1 MSLSSVA
8 SLDCRQVDKRRDH
21 LINYII
27 FLRITPF
34 LPNWFINITSPV
46 INVPLWPFFIGTFLG
61 KTANGSFFLAPVLFF
76 CCCCCC
82 SSTSS
87 PVFRRLVYRSGPA
100 VVCRDQCGHH
110 SVQAD
115 HSRRGRV
122 LEFPGGARHSGS
134 ALHLARLLQEE
145 AGVEPRRPRHPVSS
159 SIPSAQEHAA
169 VSTGALPP
177 SRVQLM
183 VEEFLASCV
192 IGQSVMTNVFRG
204 GWSWMLKVAG
214 DVFCFFLAVCQKFF
228 VFFNLRY
235 VFYH

>member
-1 MSLSSVA
+1 MCLCGLSSSVP
-8 SLDCRQVDKRRDH
+8 SLVR
-21 LINYII
+21 
-27 FLRITPF
+27 
-34 LPNWFINITSPV
+34 LP
-46 INVPLWPFFIGTFLG
+46 
-61 KTANGSFFLAPVLFF
+61 TALFFLAPVLFF
-76 CCCCCC
+76 CCCGRC

-87 PVFRRLVYRSGPA
+87 PAFRRLVYRSGPA
-100 VVCRDQCGHH
+100 VICRDQCGHH

-122 LEFPGGARHSGS
+122 LEFPGSARHSGG

-145 AGVEPRRPRHPVSS
+145 TGVEPRRPRHPVSS

-169 VSTGALPP
+169 VSPVALPP

-204 GWSWMLKVAG
+204 GWSWMLKYKSG
-214 DVFCFFLAVCQKFF
+214 RRCLLFFSGSLPKCLFLFF
-228 VFFNLRY
+228 S
-235 VFYH
+235 